1 MKHALEIAHK
11 PKDPTMDDS
20 PDPHDPYRIRS
31 IEQLLALFDGGAFL
45 EDLNEKQAVLLT
57 DLRAHLE
64 DHGTKGCE
72 GEMVLRIKYAPG
84 KSGDVAMGA
93 AVEFKGPKKP
103 AASAAAYVAEDED
116 GKMTLFSPMLKRMQ
130 QPVRDVNY
138 DPVTGEIRNPKGAR

>member
-1 MKHALEIAHK
+1 MKHAFEIAHK
-11 PKDPTMDDS
+11 QKDPAMDS

-45 EDLNEKQAVLLT
+45 DDLNEKQAVLLT

-64 DHGTKGCE
+64 QHGTKGCE

-103 AASAAAYVAEDED
+103 AASAAAYVDED
-116 GKMTLFSPMLKRMQ
+116 GRMTLFSPMLKRMQ

-138 DPVTGEIRNPKGAR
+138 DPETGEIRNPKGPR

>member
-1 MKHALEIAHK
+1 MKHAFEIAHK
-11 PKDPTMDDS
+11 QKGPAMDS

-45 EDLNEKQAVLLT
+45 DDLNEKQAVLLT

-64 DHGTKGCE
+64 EHGTKGCE

-103 AASAAAYVAEDED
+103 AASAAAYVDED
-116 GKMTLFSPMLKRMQ
+116 GRMTLFSPMLKRMQ

-138 DPVTGEIRNPKGAR
+138 DPVTGEIRNPKGPR